1 MIEVTVGGERRVGET
16 FDLQWL
22 HSAIDA
28 RRRNGADSSVLVKIK
43 SDDVDLVLR
52 APAGSGRSSNRK
64 LSKAED
70 FIVDRWVSLGLSEP
84 DFNVDAMHSFLRSM
98 RGFA

>member
-1 MIEVTVGGERRVGET
+1 MIEVTIGGERRVSES

-43 SDDVDLVLR
+43 SDEVDLVLR
-52 APAGSGRSSNRK
+52 APAGSGGGSARD

-70 FIVDRWVSLGLSEP
+70 FIIERWLSLGLSKP
-84 DFNVDAMHSFLRSM
+84 DFDVDALHSFLRYM

>member
-1 MIEVTVGGERRVGET
+1 MIEVTIGGERRVGEA

-28 RRRNGADSSVLVKIK
+28 RRRNGADSSVLVKIR

-52 APAGSGRSSNRK
+52 APAMAGRGSARD

-70 FIVDRWVSLGLSEP
+70 FIVDLWSSLGLSNP
-84 DFNVDAMHSFLRSM
+84 DFEVEAMHSFLRKV